1 VLTWKLP
8 VVVMSRTDREC
19 GNEGGAFHHELIGLF
34 WRSDSLAQRL
44 AVAQENTEPHCDC
57 GAEAYAW
64 RRARRVVGTVLLVV
78 AGIACMIGVLALMVS
93 AGPAYF
99 QQD

>member
-1 VLTWKLP
+1 MNSLVFF
-8 VVVMSRTDREC
+8 
-19 GNEGGAFHHELIGLF
+19 GGAIV
-34 WRSDSLAQRL
+34 SLSASLLLRK
-44 AVAQENTEPHCDC
+44 NTEPHCDC